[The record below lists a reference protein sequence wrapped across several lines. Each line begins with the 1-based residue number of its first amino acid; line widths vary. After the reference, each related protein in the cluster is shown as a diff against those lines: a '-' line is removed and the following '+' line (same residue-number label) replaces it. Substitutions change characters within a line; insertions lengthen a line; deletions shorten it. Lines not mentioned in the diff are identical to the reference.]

1 MALKMGTANFL
12 KKDLM
17 VISSQPCGGSKEE
30 GGKTSLELRQENSPR
45 DILLSL

>member
-17 VISSQPCGGSKEE
+17 VISSQPCGGSKE